1 MKYTPEQAR
10 HALIEMGERDFGWTT
25 RYFEA
30 IRNGEL
36 PSFYGQVFASFKLY
50 SDDLPGPQLVVEWHP
65 DYPAMKCR
73 AHAIIGITSQLRGG
87 ITDEVIT
94 DEKLK
99 TAINEFIAGPWNS
112 CRPGASKGEFWTT
125 PEEIQRMNTMLD
137 TVIAYLE
144 KTYGI
149 QTNWDKT
156 RQEIELRRRQLD
168 YLREI

>member
-30 IRNGEL
+30 IRDGEL
-36 PSFYGQVFASFKLY
+36 PRYYCHVFASFKLY
-50 SDDLPGPQLVVEWHP
+50 SDDLPQNRLVEEWHP

-73 AHAIIGITSQLRGG
+73 GHAIMGITSQLRGG

-94 DEKLK
+94 DEQLK
-99 TAINEFIAGPWNS
+99 IAINEFIAGPWNCS
-112 CRPGASKGEFWTT
+112 RGRKGEYWTT
-125 PEEIQRMNTMLD
+125 QGEIQRMNTMLD
-137 TVIAYLE
+137 TVITYLE

-149 QTNWDKT
+149 QTDWDKA
-156 RQEIELRRRQLD
+156 RQEIELRRRELD

>member
-10 HALIEMGERDFGWTT
+10 HALIDMEGRDFGWTT

-30 IRNGEL
+30 IRDGEL

-50 SDDLPGPQLVVEWHP
+50 SDDLPGHRLVSEWHP
-65 DYPAMKCR
+65 DYPVMKCR
-73 AHAIIGITSQLRGG
+73 AHTIIGIIGYLSAGTE
-87 ITDEVIT
+87 DEVIT
-94 DEKLK
+94 DENLK
-99 TAINEFIAGPWNS
+99 TTINEFIAGPWNS
-112 CRPGASKGEFWTT
+112 SRPGASKGEFWTT

-149 QTNWDKT
+149 QPDWDKA

-168 YLREI
+168 YLR